1 MALIPHLCIP
11 AQEPRRQRTLL
22 EGGEFWALSYTWS
35 LPLSPSPFL
44 THFETQANDTL
55 KQAKACIYKSPTVY
69 TRWRLIPEKTQHPP
83 KQRVVTVQQMMH
95 TDTNQST
102 NSPPPKTPRPF
113 LYCFGLRFSSHLLT
127 RKQKH
132 SSYTLSPT
140 LADAVP
146 TDPIDDSHL
155 RIKL

>member
-102 NSPPPKTPRPF
+102 QFFFFFPPQNASALPVLFWATFLVTLVDTKTKT
-113 LYCFGLRFSSHLLT
+113 LKLH
-127 RKQKH
+127 
-132 SSYTLSPT
+132 TLSDT
-140 LADAVP
+140 C
-146 TDPIDDSHL
+146 
-155 RIKL
+155 